1 MLAHLK
7 KFYLKGSLTAF
18 EILQKDMRSSFGQ
31 ENWASW
37 WNAEFYITFLN
48 CPGRISQT
56 GIEYTGIEIEKDIQ
70 IQINDRWA
78 GKTYISQ
85 VSSDLSETT
94 TNLWECIACQFF
106 HRGNMIVDTKCCHLN
121 TKYCRVFQSTHS
133 KGQLGNVTKCDH
145 FLKKVS
151 WGPASVTNCD
161 HFLIFWRRSVRHHA
175 SVSKCDQPLKKVGW
189 GPGIA
194 SLEKKKNKIAKIVI
208 EQQYRYI

>member
-1 MLAHLK
+1 ML
-7 KFYLKGSLTAF
+7 
-18 EILQKDMRSSFGQ
+18 SSFGQ
-31 ENWASW
+31 ENWASC

-56 GIEYTGIEIEKDIQ
+56 GIEYRDWNWKDIQ

-133 KGQLGNVTKCDH
+133 KGQLGNVTECDH

-151 WGPASVTNCD
+151 WGPVSVTKCD
-161 HFLIFWRRSVRHHA
+161 LFLIFWRRSVRCRA
-175 SVSKCDQPLKKVGW
+175 SVSKCDQPPKKVSW

-194 SLEKKKNKIAKIVI
+194 SLE
-208 EQQYRYI
+208 QGYISCGILVSGMHDCQ